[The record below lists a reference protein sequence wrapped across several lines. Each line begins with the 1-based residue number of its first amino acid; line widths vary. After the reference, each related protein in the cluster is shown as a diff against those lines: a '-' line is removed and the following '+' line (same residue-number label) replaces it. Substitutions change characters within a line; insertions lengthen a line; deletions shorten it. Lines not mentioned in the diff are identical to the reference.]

1 MDLTQGGREI
11 CQSGGVMK
19 PTTLICFAGWLAV
32 GGLSAQ
38 TPVAERDPFADPGA
52 PAPTAPATNQTAF
65 SIVHEEFSLDLAT
78 AADLRRKNLGDAA
91 LYEVMLEM
99 VGKGTAKQESMTI
112 VRALPGQKAVGE
124 SFSELMYPTEWE
136 PAELPNT
143 VGVSIVP
150 PRPPANPD
158 GSQPSAPAVIPDVNA
173 LDQAPQVS
181 DLSTLA
187 TPATGT
193 TFRTRNSGRTVEVEP
208 TVLPSGEISLRL
220 ACEHVVL
227 AGNSTFGQGASEL
240 TMPDF
245 ESQLLTTALIVSPGR
260 PAMAGTVNRP
270 PNSKVDADAAGR
282 IWFVFVTAD
291 VVKP

>member
-240 TMPDF
+240 TMPEF